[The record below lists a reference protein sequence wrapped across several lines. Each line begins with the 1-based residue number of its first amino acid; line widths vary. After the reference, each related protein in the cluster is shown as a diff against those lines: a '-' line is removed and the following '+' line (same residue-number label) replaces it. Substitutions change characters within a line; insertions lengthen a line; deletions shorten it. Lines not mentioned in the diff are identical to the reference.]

1 MFARKAETKAAA
13 SHRGSAE
20 HLDEDLAFAIEVLN
34 RVCMIAV
41 DLGARRKL
49 GDAGCL
55 AAQLFITK
63 LALEEADE
71 RQLAKLQKRLVRLM
85 DDLGKVCMVCTST
98 RSLRKQSIGHFSFA
112 DSWVLKLF

>member
-1 MFARKAETKAAA
+1 MFARKAETKVAT

-34 RVCMIAV
+34 RVCMIAA

-49 GDAGCL
+49 GEAGCL

-71 RQLAKLQKRLVRLM
+71 RQLAKLQRRLARLM
-85 DDLGKVCMVCTST
+85 DDLEEVCMVCTSRRT
-98 RSLRKQSIGHFSFA
+98 LRKQSVGHFLLPK
-112 DSWVLKLF
+112 VGY